1 MSAEIEAKLEKI
13 PVVNWVVIA
22 LKKVKLSA
30 FEGLSL
36 YDLMEMYFIGILRG
50 ALTYRASA
58 ISFSFFMAI
67 FPFLLFILNLVPFVP
82 IAEFQ
87 NDFLAFIEGLLP
99 PRTSDFF
106 DVIFEDIA
114 KNRRGGL
121 LSSVFILSI
130 FLMANGINAIFGGF
144 ETSYHITITR
154 NIVRQYFMALGV
166 ALIMSFLLLVTV
178 VGFIYFEIYVL
189 EALEKEGYLSNLE
202 LAVNIAQ
209 YVFLILMIYVSTAL
223 LYYFGTTTGKE
234 SSFFSPGAML
244 TTFLIIATTFLF
256 GIYIENFSQYNEIYG
271 SIGALLIL
279 MLYIWINSNILLLG
293 FELNASLNSLQRT
306 NQNDEIREIGNT

>member
-1 MSAEIEAKLEKI
+1 MSEEIEAR
-13 PVVNWVVIA
+13 
-22 LKKVKLSA
+22 LKKVPIVKWVIIGLKKIRLGA

-36 YDLMEMYFIGILRG
+36 YDLMEMYVIGILKG

-106 DVIFEDIA
+106 DAIFEDIA

-154 NIVRQYFMALGV
+154 NVIRQYFMALGV
-166 ALIMSFLLLVTV
+166 ALIMSVLLLVTV

-189 EALEKEGYLSNLE
+189 EALEKEGYLSDLE

-209 YVFLILMIYVSTAL
+209 YVFLVFMIYISTAL

-234 SSFFSPGAML
+234 SNFFSPGAML
-244 TTFLIIATTFLF
+244 TTFLIIVTTFLF

-271 SIGALLIL
+271 SIGALLIM

-293 FELNASLNSLQRT
+293 FELNASLNSLKKKK
-306 NQNDEIREIGNT
+306 

>member
-1 MSAEIEAKLEKI
+1 MSAEIEAKLQKI
-13 PVVNWVVIA
+13 PVLKWIVA
-22 LKKVKLSA
+22 LLKKVKLSA

-36 YDLMEMYFIGILRG
+36 YDLMEMYIIGIVKG

-67 FPFLLFILNLVPFVP
+67 FPFLLFILNLVPFIP

-106 DVIFEDIA
+106 DTIFEDIA

-154 NIVRQYFMALGV
+154 NVIRQYFTALGV
-166 ALIMSFLLLVTV
+166 ALIMSFLLLITV

-189 EALEKEGYLSNLE
+189 EALKEEGYLSNLE

-209 YVFLILMIYVSTAL
+209 YVFFVFMIYISTAL

-234 SSFFSPGAML
+234 SSFFSPGALL

-271 SIGALLIL
+271 SIGALLIM
-279 MLYIWINSNILLLG
+279 MLYIWINCNILLLG
-293 FELNASLNSLQRT
+293 FELNASLNSLKKKNKHDDKET
-306 NQNDEIREIGNT
+306 V